1 MAEQFNPPGRG
12 SAVDQDYE
20 LFLHSVVRDINGL
33 SEKDRNVRREALKKL
48 ERAFVSKRTASVEV
62 IGQVFVQNAHKP
74 LLKCL
79 SDSIEKCRELALQ
92 ILKEFVKVLSERDL
106 LDVLALLLAA
116 IVQRFKT
123 LPFPEESEE
132 IRLELLELL
141 RAIVRRLAS
150 HLGVYSHD
158 LLDALAKAMTDPSPE
173 TKRVGCELV
182 ADLVAALPS
191 HRLVSAA
198 GTKSLLSSLLQNLTH
213 QRWKVRKATIEALR
227 ELVSDPELL
236 GTYLEDIV
244 PIVSKLLADEHT
256 QVRLALAKTLHLW
269 LLRGIKERKEAEVD
283 VNADNSADD
292 DKTVRQFFTHVGQ
305 GDWESRL
312 LYTLLSLAGDDVDV
326 VPLVEELAAAKLAK
340 VKELAADRKSRHEVN
355 EFVALVDEAGLEVKD
370 MSDSHPLRM
379 HPGMTPSFRVS
390 APPSPVLSWYM
401 KHHVPTILPRVL
413 PQIVQWT
420 SSLRSGAARLLLVV
434 LALGHKACLPFADSL
449 LAYIYK
455 AKGDDDEIVLEACE
469 HIATFLGLLDV
480 DALVDIVTYHL
491 TSRTV
496 GEDVTDPE
504 RYGRVSTRV
513 VGLSADQDA
522 AKAAQ
527 AGKRFTATTDEAR
540 KAVLA
545 VLAGFMTLQTPTPGL
560 VVKVTDL
567 LETQLQHLPELA
579 TVCAAVL
586 RDIPAVDAALAK
598 RLFGLLVR
606 AQASGVD
613 VEASMARLA
622 SLSGLTVAGLYEV
635 HLASFLDDVV
645 SGPLW
650 EEDIQRQLLE
660 SLVKCSSQK
669 VVAPELARLLPLI
682 AAQADPESAS
692 TQARIDLL
700 ALVHHLLELD
710 APEVRKAW
718 MTGEAEEDSI
728 MIGCVMADIQV
739 PQTYAL
745 SAIRTV
751 MCPNATWRSGNA
763 NQRIRKGALVCINLV
778 LESRLLGANE
788 VRSLFNEILPTLKMV
803 LDDSWSPD
811 NRLIATLVL
820 GGLLSAIARGDAMGD
835 LDGEVLRDVYPELL
849 KRLDDSNDA
858 IRQAICHVLQTFF
871 EILGSVPKWGDSLY
885 QYILKQLFIHLDDPS
900 TEMQAAMSEV
910 LRRAVHVNPSVFK
923 NEAQS
928 AASRS
933 CHPRAC
939 EELVRLAE
947 TLVSVEDF

>member
-1 MAEQFNPPGRG
+1 MAEKFSPPGRT
-12 SAVDQDYE
+12 SSTEDYE
-20 LFLHSVVRDINGL
+20 LFLHSVVRDINAL
-33 SEKDRNVRREALKKL
+33 SENDRNVRREALKKL
-48 ERAFVSKRTASVEV
+48 ERAFVSKRTASVEI

-74 LLKCL
+74 LLKGL

-92 ILKEFVKVLSERDL
+92 ILKELVNVLPERDL

-116 IVQRFKT
+116 IVQRFKII
-123 LPFPEESEE
+123 PFPEQAEE

-141 RAIVRRLAS
+141 RAIVKRLAS

-182 ADLVAALPS
+182 ADLVAALPTQ
-191 HRLVSAA
+191 RLASAA
-198 GTKSLLSSLLQNLTH
+198 GTKSLLQSLLMNLTH
-213 QRWKVRKATIEALR
+213 QRWKVRKATVEALR

-236 GTYLEDIV
+236 GTYLEDV
-244 PIVSKLLADEHT
+244 LPTVSKLLNDEHI
-256 QVRLALAKTLHLW
+256 QVRQALAKTLHMW
-269 LLRGIKERKEAEVD
+269 LLRGINERAEGEVD

-312 LYTLLSLAGDDVDV
+312 LYTLMSLAGEDVDV
-326 VPLVEELAAAKLAK
+326 VAYVEELAAAKLVK
-340 VKELAADRKSRHEVN
+340 VKEIAADRKSRHEVN
-355 EFVALVDEAGLEVKD
+355 EFVPVVEEAGLEVID
-370 MSDSHPLRM
+370 SSDRHPFRL
-379 HPGMTPSFRVS
+379 HPEMTKSFRVS
-390 APPSPVLSWYM
+390 ASPSPVLSWYM

-434 LALGHKACLPFADSL
+434 LALAHEACMPFADSL

-455 AKGDDDEIVLEACE
+455 AKADDDETVLAACE
-469 HIATFLGLLDV
+469 HIAAFLGLLDL
-480 DALVDIVTYHL
+480 DALVDIATYHL
-491 TSRTV
+491 TTRV
-496 GEDVTDPE
+496 IGEDVTDPE
-504 RYGRVSTRV
+504 RVGRVSTRAV
-513 VGLSADQDA
+513 ALNADQDA
-522 AKAAQ
+522 ARAAQ

-540 KAVLA
+540 QAVLA
-545 VLAGFMTLQTPTPGL
+545 VLAGFMDLQTPKPAL
-560 VVKVTDL
+560 VVKVADL
-567 LETQLQHLPELA
+567 LETQLQHLPQIA
-579 TVCAAVL
+579 TVCASLL
-586 RDIPAVDAALAK
+586 REIPEVEASIAK

-613 VEASMARLA
+613 VESSMARLA
-622 SLSGLTVAGLYEV
+622 SLSGLSVAGLYEV

-650 EEDIQRQLLE
+650 EEDIQRQLLD

-682 AAQADPESAS
+682 AAQADPEHASA
-692 TQARIDLL
+692 QARIDLL

-710 APEVRKAW
+710 SPEVRKAW
-718 MTGEAEEDSI
+718 MTGDLEEDSI
-728 MIGCVMADIQV
+728 MIGCAMADLQV
-739 PQTYAL
+739 PQTHAL
-745 SAIRTV
+745 AAIRTV
-751 MCPNATWRSGNA
+751 LCPNATWRSGNA
-763 NQRIRKGALVCINLV
+763 NQRIRKGALVCMNLL
-778 LESRLLGANE
+778 LEARLLGANE
-788 VRSLFNEILPTLKMV
+788 VRSLINEILPTLKQV

-820 GGLLSAIARGDAMGD
+820 GGLLSAIARGDAMAD
-835 LDGEVLRDVYPELL
+835 LDGEVLRDIYPELL

-858 IRQAICHVLQTFF
+858 IRVAICGVLQTFF

-900 TEMQAAMSEV
+900 AEMQNAMSEV
-910 LRRAVHVNPSVFK
+910 LRRAVHVNPAAFK

-947 TLVSVEDF
+947 TLVSVEVF

>member
-1 MAEQFNPPGRG
+1 MAVPETFAPASLSGKSEEEYEQFHHT
-12 SAVDQDYE
+12 VI
-20 LFLHSVVRDINGL
+20 RDINAL
-33 SEKDRNVRREALKKL
+33 SEKDRNVRREALKRL
-48 ERAFVSKRTASVEV
+48 EKAFVSKRTASVEV

-79 SDSIEKCRELALQ
+79 SDSIEKCRELALG
-92 ILKEFVKVLSERDL
+92 ILKELVNVLPERDL

-123 LPFPEESEE
+123 IPFPEQAEE

-434 LALGHKACLPFADSL
+434 LALAHEACLPFADSL

-455 AKGDDDEIVLEACE
+455 AKGDDDETVLEACE
-469 HIATFLGLLDV
+469 HIATFLGLLDLE
-480 DALVDIVTYHL
+480 ALVDIATYHL
-491 TSRTV
+491 TTRV
-496 GEDVTDPE
+496 IGEDVTDPE
-504 RYGRVSTRV
+504 RVGRISTRSV
-513 VGLSADQDA
+513 ALNEDQGA

-527 AGKRFTATTDEAR
+527 AGKRFTATT
-540 KAVLA
+540 
-545 VLAGFMTLQTPTPGL
+545 
-560 VVKVTDL
+560 
-567 LETQLQHLPELA
+567 
-579 TVCAAVL
+579 
-586 RDIPAVDAALAK
+586 
-598 RLFGLLVR
+598 
-606 AQASGVD
+606 
-613 VEASMARLA
+613 
-622 SLSGLTVAGLYEV
+622 
-635 HLASFLDDVV
+635 
-645 SGPLW
+645 
-650 EEDIQRQLLE
+650 
-660 SLVKCSSQK
+660 
-669 VVAPELARLLPLI
+669 
-682 AAQADPESAS
+682 
-692 TQARIDLL
+692 
-700 ALVHHLLELD
+700 
-710 APEVRKAW
+710 
-718 MTGEAEEDSI
+718 
-728 MIGCVMADIQV
+728 
-739 PQTYAL
+739 
-745 SAIRTV
+745 
-751 MCPNATWRSGNA
+751 
-763 NQRIRKGALVCINLV
+763 
-778 LESRLLGANE
+778 
-788 VRSLFNEILPTLKMV
+788 
-803 LDDSWSPD
+803 
-811 NRLIATLVL
+811 
-820 GGLLSAIARGDAMGD
+820 
-835 LDGEVLRDVYPELL
+835 
-849 KRLDDSNDA
+849 
-858 IRQAICHVLQTFF
+858 
-871 EILGSVPKWGDSLY
+871 
-885 QYILKQLFIHLDDPS
+885 
-900 TEMQAAMSEV
+900 
-910 LRRAVHVNPSVFK
+910 
-923 NEAQS
+923 
-928 AASRS
+928 
-933 CHPRAC
+933 
-939 EELVRLAE
+939 
-947 TLVSVEDF
+947 